1 MKKEVR
7 VESLITLCHILNDY
21 NDFTKNLAKLIK
33 TKYNRDIVYMLDKI
47 SNGEFV
53 IGAHKVK
60 KFYRENK
67 SVIDTINKFSNISK
81 FITYNYDYQGNLKE
95 ETGLDYFY
103 EYITSHKE
111 DLEKILSLLE
121 KIKKLY
127 FYEIEFDDQIDFTC
141 DNYKMHTRFNDNTAI
156 SYLDNMEALPNY
168 QNDIVEYR
176 TKGSNYKIVV
186 HFLFGGFSRYSTKTI
201 TVNSLLFDSKTL
213 PEDITQKIIFDKILS
228 LKKKQQENC
237 ENLKNSVDLSVS
249 IDDLYSQLD
258 ITSKVAERINEVE
271 TKEQLTDLLLVI
283 KSYLEQLQ
291 DISLEY
297 DESILQNS
305 SHITKEK
312 LQEEKKLYLDRRK

>member
-103 EYITSHKE
+103 EYIRSHKE

-121 KIKKLY
+121 KIKTLY
-127 FYEIEFDDQIDFTC
+127 F
-141 DNYKMHTRFNDNTAI
+141 
-156 SYLDNMEALPNY
+156 
-168 QNDIVEYR
+168 
-176 TKGSNYKIVV
+176 
-186 HFLFGGFSRYSTKTI
+186 
-201 TVNSLLFDSKTL
+201 
-213 PEDITQKIIFDKILS
+213 
-228 LKKKQQENC
+228 
-237 ENLKNSVDLSVS
+237 
-249 IDDLYSQLD
+249 
-258 ITSKVAERINEVE
+258 
-271 TKEQLTDLLLVI
+271 
-283 KSYLEQLQ
+283 
-291 DISLEY
+291 
-297 DESILQNS
+297 
-305 SHITKEK
+305 
-312 LQEEKKLYLDRRK
+312 